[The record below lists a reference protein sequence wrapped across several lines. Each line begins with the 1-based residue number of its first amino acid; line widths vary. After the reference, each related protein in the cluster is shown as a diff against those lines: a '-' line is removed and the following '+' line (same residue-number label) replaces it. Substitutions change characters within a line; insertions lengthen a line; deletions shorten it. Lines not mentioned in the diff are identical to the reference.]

1 MLKPTARVGG
11 AQRPG
16 LAFRSRL
23 LLLALLLVAGPVGPL
38 SADTSVR
45 FIEVT
50 AAQDWVLSG
59 STLQLEARAL
69 NSFGARLSDI
79 ALQWGSSDSAVAEV
93 DGAGLVRGLMPGRTE
108 IHVSHSGVSES
119 FTVSVHPA
127 RIEIEPRR
135 PELFVGEQITLTARA
150 FDAEGRALSGL
161 GFLWFSGLAG
171 VASLSPQGVV
181 QALAEGSTTVTAYLN
196 VPALGFGF
204 STQTLVRVRRRPAFA
219 IDRLI
224 TNEFETLAV
233 VNTIQQISYAGDDRI
248 VFRAMLSNGSQAL
261 MLYNNGALRTLAVSG
276 QYLNAV
282 GAIID
287 SFAYGQV
294 SINQQGDVL
303 APFFFFTHPWAALF
317 LFPGADPDS
326 EPRIIPAPSGYCC
339 LVAESVR
346 ALGADGEMAF
356 AAHNEMGRHLFFRG
370 KDGGS
375 QLIATGSDLPDFGSA
390 DWIGAAAIYR
400 PGEVVFA
407 AHRAD
412 SQGYFHWD
420 GQQIRKIYATG
431 DLVLDR
437 RVHGGWTPIQTA
449 SGDFYAFMYGEG
461 FSQIVRLSGGGWS
474 KVISSGERVDG
485 FDIHGP
491 HQLFDARDS
500 AVLFGADTE
509 QGSGAFRLE
518 DGRLTHVAR
527 YGGSVANGEWQWI
540 SHAFLR
546 PQGGVIVSG
555 NQGAALWRVARV
567 DDSSDA
573 TLVQSGQSLNEPAP
587 TSLNWQNLVVGGA
600 AGNRVFVSSS
610 GALVRVGNDSLETLL
625 GPGQILPGESV
636 SVFMRAHASNLRGDI
651 AFTADT
657 DRGPGL
663 YQWRDGSAV
672 AVAGPGTAVKA
683 PDGSE
688 FHWFDIPLAVNDRGE
703 TAAWTGFDAG
713 QALLLYSPSAS
724 SAEILMA
731 FGQTAPGGGN
741 FEFARQAAI
750 DGAGRVVFQAQ
761 LSGGSSALFLW
772 ENGQVKKI
780 LQIGDQGPR
789 GEVVTQ
795 FRGEL
800 RASADEFYMMLI
812 HGEFGETQEI
822 AAYDGDRWRSVVATG
837 EQTTFGSFIHYFEQN
852 RFAVSAA
859 GEVAY
864 LAGLPAEQAVIL
876 RSRAGRDTVVATTGE
891 RPPQGDWFRGFND
904 VHITQQGEVLFTA
917 VSATTLRER
926 IGVYVATP
934 N

>member
-1 MLKPTARVGG
+1 MARVASRRLTFDPRASHGRASLANRLCGSGPPFSPIRRVHTKFAACRMPKLTARVGC

-16 LAFRSRL
+16 LTFRSRIPWLVL
-23 LLLALLLVAGPVGPL
+23 LLIAGSVAPL

-59 STLQLEARAL
+59 GALQLEAHAL
-69 NSFGARLSDI
+69 NSFGARLSGI
-79 ALQWGSSDSAVAEV
+79 ALQWRASDSSVAEV

-127 RIEIEPRR
+127 RIEVEPRR

-181 QALAEGSTTVTAYLN
+181 QALAEGSTTVTAYLD

-204 STQTLVRVRRRPAFA
+204 SAQTLVRVRRRPAFA

-224 TNEFETLAV
+224 TNEFETLAAIT
-233 VNTIQQISYAGDDRI
+233 TIEEISYAGDDRI
-248 VFRAMLSNGSQAL
+248 AFRAMLSNGSQAL
-261 MLYNNGALRTLAVSG
+261 MLYNNGALRTLAVTG

-287 SFAYGQV
+287 NFGQV
-294 SINQQGDVL
+294 SINPQGDVL
-303 APFFFFTHPWAALF
+303 APFYFFTHPWAALF

-375 QLIATGSDLPDFGSA
+375 QLIATQSDLPGFGSA

-420 GQQIRKIYATG
+420 GQQLRKIYATS
-431 DLVLDR
+431 DSVLDR
-437 RVHGGWTPIQTA
+437 SVHGGGTPIQTA
-449 SGDFYAFMYGEG
+449 SGDFYALMYGEG
-461 FSQIVRLSGGGWS
+461 FSQIVRLSGDSWS
-474 KVISSGERVDG
+474 KIISSGERVDG
-485 FDIHGP
+485 FDIHSP
-491 HQLFDARDS
+491 YHLFDARDG
-500 AVLFGADTE
+500 AVLFGADTG
-509 QGSGAFRLE
+509 QGSGVFRLE
-518 DGRLTHVAR
+518 DGRLDFVAR
-527 YGGSVANGEWQWI
+527 YGDSVADREWRWI

-546 PQGGVIVSG
+546 PRGGVIVSG
-555 NQGAALWRVARV
+555 NQGATLWRVARV
-567 DDSSDA
+567 DDSIDT
-573 TLVQSGQSLNEPAP
+573 TLVQSGQGLNEPAP
-587 TSLNWQNLVVGGA
+587 TSLDWLNLVVGGA

-610 GALVRVGNDSLETLL
+610 GALVRVGNESLETLL
-625 GPGQILPGESV
+625 GPGQTLPGESV
-636 SVFMRAHASNLRGDI
+636 LVFMRAHASNLRGDI
-651 AFTADT
+651 AFAADT

-672 AVAGPGTAVKA
+672 VVAGPGTAVKA

-688 FHWFDIPLAVNDRGE
+688 FHWFQGPSAVNDRGE
-703 TAAWTGFDAG
+703 TAAWAGFDGG
-713 QALLLYSPSAS
+713 QALLLYSPGAS
-724 SAEILMA
+724 VAESLMN

-750 DGAGRVVFQAQ
+750 DGAGRVVFHAQ
-761 LSGGSSALFLW
+761 LSGGSNALFFW
-772 ENGQVKKI
+772 ENGLAKKV
-780 LQIGDQGPR
+780 LQIGDQGPS
-789 GEVVTQ
+789 GQVVTGFQ
-795 FRGEL
+795 GEL
-800 RASADEFYMMLI
+800 QASADEFYMMLI

-822 AAYDGDRWRSVVATG
+822 AAYDGDRWRSVVSSG
-837 EQTTFGSFIHYFEQN
+837 ERTTFGSFIHYFHREQ
-852 RFAVSAA
+852 FAVSTA

-864 LAGLPAEQAVIL
+864 MAALPAEEAVIL
-876 RSRAGRDTVVATTGE
+876 RS
-891 RPPQGDWFRGFND
+891 
-904 VHITQQGEVLFTA
+904 
-917 VSATTLRER
+917 
-926 IGVYVATP
+926 
-934 N
+934 

>member
-16 LAFRSRL
+16 LTFRSHL
-23 LLLALLLVAGPVGPL
+23 LLLALLLIAGSVAPL

-79 ALQWGSSDSAVAEV
+79 ALQWKSSDSSVAEV

-150 FDAEGRALSGL
+150 FDAEGRAISGL

-204 STQTLVRVRRRPAFA
+204 STQTLVRVRRRPAFT

-224 TNEFETLAV
+224 TNEFETLAAIT
-233 VNTIQQISYAGDDRI
+233 TIEEISYAGDDRI
-248 VFRAMLSNGSQAL
+248 AFRAMLSNGSQAL
-261 MLYNNGALRTLAVSG
+261 MLYDNGVLRTLAVTG

-282 GAIID
+282 GAGID

-303 APFFFFTHPWAALF
+303 APFFFFTHPWAAL

-339 LVAESVR
+339 LETDFH

-356 AAHNEMGRHLFFRG
+356 VAHNEMGKNVFFRG
-370 KDGGS
+370 QDGS
-375 QLIATGSDLPDFGSA
+375 LQLIATQNDLPDFGSA
-390 DWIGAAAIYR
+390 DWVRAAAIYR

-407 AHRAD
+407 ANRSD

-420 GQQIRKIYATG
+420 GRQLRKIYATG
-431 DLVLDR
+431 DSVLDR
-437 RVHGGWTPIQTA
+437 RVHGGRVPIQTA
-449 SGDFYAFMYGEG
+449 SGDFYALMYGEG
-461 FSQIVRLSGGGWS
+461 FSQIVRLSGDSWS
-474 KVISSGERVDG
+474 KVIRSGERVDG
-485 FDIHGP
+485 FDIHGL
-491 HQLFDARDS
+491 HELFDARDG
-500 AVLFGADTE
+500 AVLFGADTG
-509 QGSGAFRLE
+509 QGSGVFRLE
-518 DGRLTHVAR
+518 DGRLDFVAR
-527 YGGSVANGEWQWI
+527 YGDSVADREWQWI

-555 NQGAALWRVARV
+555 NQGATLWRVARV
-567 DDSSDA
+567 DDSSDT

-587 TSLNWQNLVVGGA
+587 TSLTWRNLVVGGT

-610 GALVRVGNDSLETLL
+610 GALVRVGNESLETVLA
-625 GPGQILPGESV
+625 PGQILPGESV
-636 SVFMRAHASNLRGDI
+636 LGSIRARASNLRGDI
-651 AFTADT
+651 AFGADT

-672 AVAGPGTAVKA
+672 VVVGPGTAVKA

-688 FHWFDIPLAVNDRGE
+688 FHWFDGPTAVNDRGE
-703 TAAWTGFDAG
+703 TAAWTGFDGG
-713 QALLLYSPSAS
+713 QALLLYSPGAS
-724 SAEILMA
+724 VAESLMT

-741 FEFARQAAI
+741 FEFAHQVAI
-750 DGAGRVVFQAQ
+750 DGDGRVVFDAQ
-761 LSGGSSALFLW
+761 LSGGSNALFLW
-772 ENGQVKKI
+772 ENGQARKI

-800 RASADEFYMMLI
+800 RASADEFYRVLAY
-812 HGEFGETQEI
+812 GEFGETQEI
-822 AAYDGDRWRSVVATG
+822 AAYDGNRWRSVVATG
-837 EQTTFGSFIHYFEQN
+837 EQTTFGSFIHYFEGN
-852 RFAVSAA
+852 RFAVSAT
-859 GEVAY
+859 GDVAY

-876 RSRAGRDTVVATTGE
+876 RSREGRDTVVATTRE
-891 RPPQGDWFRGFND
+891 RSPQGDWLLGFSD

-926 IGVYVATP
+926 IGVYVAIRD
-934 N
+934 